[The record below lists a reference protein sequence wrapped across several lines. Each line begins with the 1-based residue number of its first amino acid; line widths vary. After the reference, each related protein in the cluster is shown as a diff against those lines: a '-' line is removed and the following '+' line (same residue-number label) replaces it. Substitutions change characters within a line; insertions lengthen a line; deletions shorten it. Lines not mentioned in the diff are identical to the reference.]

1 MLFIL
6 IVIVKK
12 LWSITFQ
19 LCKIH
24 KKAGKTNTVFA
35 IKFMLILITKKEG
48 AEKKW
53 LSLIFS
59 MCCCQAVWPS
69 LLLSSSLRSWLL
81 HMRKPVQMKSWSS
94 PADVSEKRDLTWLKI
109 PKRIRASK
117 SSRAGVVFVIPFI
130 QQDEFQTLDTFNV
143 DVSVEDIMTIDAS
156 ANALLR
162 VG

>member
-59 MCCCQAVWPS
+59 MFVVKRSDHLYYHPCDPDCFIWESQSKWS
-69 LLLSSSLRSWLL
+69 LDHHRRMSRKKGTLLDWRSRNAYARQSRQGRVASLSFRSFS
-81 HMRKPVQMKSWSS
+81 RTNF
-94 PADVSEKRDLTWLKI
+94 KRST
-109 PKRIRASK
+109 RSTSTFRSK
-117 SSRAGVVFVIPFI
+117 TS
-130 QQDEFQTLDTFNV
+130 
-143 DVSVEDIMTIDAS
+143 
-156 ANALLR
+156 
-162 VG
+162 